1 MNKFNP
7 LKNECPS
14 GVGQIV
20 DQSTNGKDFTTYEKR
35 LASLI
40 ARMALAGHSVHK
52 LQDGFLVTRWGMS
65 RHCPDLAAL
74 IGFSRVLG
82 VSE

>member
-1 MNKFNP
+1 MNCYPNK
-7 LKNECPS
+7 
-14 GVGQIV
+14 
-20 DQSTNGKDFTTYEKR
+20 GKAARMLDTSEAAIEITHGDFTPEEKR
-35 LASLI
+35 ITTLI
-40 ARMALAGHSVHK
+40 ARMALAGHAVHK

-74 IGFSRVLG
+74 VNFGRVLG